1 MSNTFSKN
9 FQHLLNLAFKDTKLG
24 QFLLFPKWLALFI
37 ALFQQLTHTN
47 AVDCM
52 ETEDKLVF
60 VVENGQGNIAVGK
73 KGEHVIKLKDMTGKN
88 IQVVEYSD
96 DPQQFVMNVFHIYGP
111 QKVVIEQRGNITHAT
126 VTVDPKLKGRA
137 IGKAGKNLR
146 IARDKGYSLDSIK
159 NICAQIGLPLRKVT
173 GWF

>member
-1 MSNTFSKN
+1 MSQMATDIV
-9 FQHLLNLAFKDTKLG
+9 LTEEILRY
-24 QFLLFPKWLALFI
+24 I
-37 ALFQQLTHTN
+37 RLFQQVTHTN

-52 ETEDKLVF
+52 DTPDKLVF
-60 VVENGQGNIAVGK
+60 VVEKGQGNIAVGK
-73 KGEHVIKLKDMTGKN
+73 KGEHVIKMKELTTKD

-111 QKVVIEQRGNITHAT
+111 EGVVIEQRGNITHAT

-146 IARDKGYSLDSIK
+146 IARDIVNRHFDIQSLSVD
-159 NICAQIGLPLRKVT
+159 
-173 GWF
+173 